1 MAAAP
6 NGGVVKLAAKIA
18 RTGMAPAL
26 PDRIGLAAGSA
37 RQRDLQSSSSFLIMD
52 SKSALGRAP

>member
-26 PDRIGLAAGSA
+26 PDRIGLPPVPHDSVIFSLRAAS
-37 RQRDLQSSSSFLIMD
+37 
-52 SKSALGRAP
+52 